1 MYRDPKQ
8 WAYVRRLVLEKGGS
22 RKGGSRKT
30 GLSRNT
36 VRKMLACPQ
45 PPSKP
50 TPPNGTEEKLLEAA
64 RSLAAQRHS
73 IEPIVYRR
81 RALYLWGRTRDLVL
95 NLDRP
100 QGSSLLR
107 DIAEAIDG
115 ITATTTPKSHRSLTG
130 CSETGGNIPSTELR
144 GEAARRW
151 LDGLLRGEMGLAS
164 LGDLGPADQLTFLLG
179 RTKDGTLRQRKKAAA
194 VLANLRGVPIR
205 TIAESLSISR
215 VSVRKYVRVF
225 TAGGVEALFTNGRRI
240 GARRADNESTRQAV
254 FALLHEPPSAIGI
267 NRTTW
272 RMADLT
278 QVLRE
283 RGTPVC
289 AQVVR
294 EITRSAG
301 WRWRKARKVLTS
313 TDPEYRAKVH
323 HIRSILAE
331 LQENEAFFSIDEFG
345 PFAIRAQGGRALVGP
360 NEILTVPQYQKSKGS
375 LIMTAA
381 LELSCNQI
389 THFYSPRKDTG
400 EMLRILTKLIHEYKH
415 KSRIYLSWDA
425 ASWHIS
431 KMLRDHVDQHNEA
444 IIKGETAGPA
454 VALAPLP
461 SGAQFLNVIESVF
474 SGMARAIIANSNYA
488 SVDEA
493 RAAIDRYIQ
502 ERNEKFK
509 CTPKRAGGSIWGKER
524 EPPRFSESNNCKDP
538 LYYR

>member
-1 MYRDPKQ
+1 MYRDPEQ
-8 WAYVRRLVLEKGGS
+8 WAYVRRLVLEKGES
-22 RKGGSRKT
+22 RKGVSWKT
-30 GLSRNT
+30 GLSRKT
-36 VRKMLACPQ
+36 VRKMLACPR

-50 TPPNGTEEKLLEAA
+50 APPNGTEEKLLGSARFLAA
-64 RSLAAQRHS
+64 RRHS
-73 IEPIVYRR
+73 IDPIAYRR
-81 RALYLWGRTRDLVL
+81 RALYLWGRVRDLVL
-95 NLDRP
+95 KLDRP
-100 QGSSLLR
+100 QGVSLLR
-107 DIAEAIDG
+107 DIAEALYG
-115 ITATTTPKSHRSLTG
+115 MTLQAPRSRQSLTG
-130 CSETGGNIPSTELR
+130 CSETGENVPDTELR

-151 LDGLLRGEMGLAS
+151 LDGLLRGEMPLPS
-164 LGDLGPADQLTFLLG
+164 LGDIGPAEGLTVLFG
-179 RTKDGTLRQRKKAAA
+179 RTKNGTLRQRKKAVA
-194 VLANLRGVPIR
+194 VLADLRGVPIR
-205 TIAESLSISR
+205 TIAASLSISR

-225 TAGGVEALFTNGRRI
+225 TAGGVEALFANRRRI
-240 GARRADNESTRQAV
+240 GGRLADNEATRQAV
-254 FALLHEPPSAIGI
+254 FALLHEPPSASGI

-331 LQENEAFFSIDEFG
+331 LQENEVFFSIDEFG
-345 PFAIRAQGGRALVGP
+345 PFSIRAQGGKALVAPG
-360 NEILTVPQYQKSKGS
+360 EILTVPQYQKSKGS

-381 LELSCNQI
+381 LELSRNQI

-400 EMLRILTKLIHEYKH
+400 EMLRMLAKLIHEYKR

-431 KMLRDHVDQHNEA
+431 KMLCNHLDQHNEA
-444 IIKGETAGPA
+444 IIKGETAGPTL
-454 VALAPLP
+454 ALAPLP

-488 SVDEA
+488 SIDEA

-502 ERNEKFK
+502 DRNEKFK
-509 CTPKRAGGSIWGKER
+509 CTPKRAGGSIWEKER

>member
-22 RKGGSRKT
+22 RKGVSRKT

-36 VRKMLACPQ
+36 VRKMLACPR

-50 TPPNGTEEKLLEAA
+50 APPNGTEGKLLGSARFLAA
-64 RSLAAQRHS
+64 RRHS
-73 IEPIVYRR
+73 IDPIAYRR
-81 RALYLWGRTRDLVL
+81 RASHLWGRARDLVL
-95 NLDRP
+95 KLDRP
-100 QGSSLLR
+100 QGVSLLR
-107 DIAEAIDG
+107 DIAEALYG
-115 ITATTTPKSHRSLTG
+115 MTVQAPKFRQSLTG
-130 CSETGGNIPSTELR
+130 CSETGENVPDTELR

-151 LDGLLRGEMGLAS
+151 LDGLLRGEMPVAS
-164 LGDLGPADQLTFLLG
+164 LGDIRPAEGLTVLLG

-194 VLANLRGVPIR
+194 VLADLRGVPIR
-205 TIAESLSISR
+205 TIAASLSISR

-225 TAGGVEALFTNGRRI
+225 TAGGVEALFANGRRI
-240 GARRADNESTRQAV
+240 GGRLADNEATRQAV
-254 FALLHEPPSAIGI
+254 FALLHEPPSASGI

-278 QVLRE
+278 EVLRE

-331 LQENEAFFSIDEFG
+331 LQEHEAFFSIDEFG
-345 PFAIRAQGGRALVGP
+345 PFSIRAQIGKALVAPG
-360 NEILTVPQYQKSKGS
+360 EIPTVPQYQKSKGS

-381 LELSCNQI
+381 LELSRNQI

-400 EMLRILTKLIHEYKH
+400 EMLRMLTKLVQQYKY
-415 KSRIYLSWDA
+415 KSQIYLSWDA

-431 KMLRDHVDQHNEA
+431 KMFRHEVDQHNEA
-444 IIKGETAGPA
+444 IIKGKTAEPT

-502 ERNEKFK
+502 ERNEKFR